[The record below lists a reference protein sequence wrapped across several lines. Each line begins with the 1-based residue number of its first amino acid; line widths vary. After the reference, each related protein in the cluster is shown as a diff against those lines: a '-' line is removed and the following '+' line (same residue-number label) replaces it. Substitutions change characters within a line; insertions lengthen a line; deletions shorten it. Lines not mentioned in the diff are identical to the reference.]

1 MRARHGPPDS
11 AAATDRPA
19 ARHGGGASLWSSL
32 RFAPRQTAKTV
43 MRFDSRTLRIAT
55 FAFITVAGLA
65 LFAGPLACPAAA
77 QDGLPTVTVPNFWDP
92 RSGGDRPAVPPETI
106 RFLASDDF
114 PPFSF
119 RDGTGRLTGFNIDLA
134 RAICE
139 ELDAACSL
147 RIKSFDALV
156 PALVREEGDAVI
168 SGLAMNPANV
178 KTLLFS
184 DPYIGLPARFVALQD
199 VEIETTPEALAGRKI
214 SVIAGTVHERFLRAY
229 FSDAQILPFDSATEA
244 RAALGTEEAVVHFGD
259 GLSLS
264 FWLNGKTSGD
274 CCAFVGEPWIEP
286 GYFDR
291 GMTIAFRKED
301 ALRQEAVNHALY
313 RLQVKGV
320 YGELY
325 LRYFPVS
332 FY

>member
-1 MRARHGPPDS
+1 
-11 AAATDRPA
+11 
-19 ARHGGGASLWSSL
+19 
-32 RFAPRQTAKTV
+32 
-43 MRFDSRTLRIAT
+43 MRFDSRTSGIAT
-55 FAFITVAGLA
+55 LAFIAVAWFA
-65 LFAGPLACPAAA
+65 LLSAPLTGPAEA
-77 QDGLPTVTVPNFWDP
+77 QEAVPDVTVPNFWDP
-92 RSGGDRPAVPPETI
+92 RSSSDRPTVSPETI

-156 PALVREEGDAVI
+156 PALIREEGDAVI
-168 SGLAMNPANV
+168 AGLAANEANV

-184 DPYIGLPARFVALQD
+184 DPYLGLPARFVALKGKEVD
-199 VEIETTPEALAGRKI
+199 TTPEGLAGRKI
-214 SVIAGTVHERFLRAY
+214 SVVAGTMHERFLRTY
-229 FSDAQILPFDSATEA
+229 FADAEIVTFDGATEA

-274 CCAFVGEPWIEP
+274 CCGFVGEPWIEP

-301 ALRQEAVNHALY
+301 ALRQEAVNHALQ
-313 RLQVKGV
+313 RLQLKGV
-320 YGELY
+320 YSELY

>member
-1 MRARHGPPDS
+1 
-11 AAATDRPA
+11 
-19 ARHGGGASLWSSL
+19 
-32 RFAPRQTAKTV
+32 
-43 MRFDSRTLRIAT
+43 MRFDSRTSGIAT
-55 FAFITVAGLA
+55 LAFIAVAWFA
-65 LFAGPLACPAAA
+65 LLSAPLASPAEA
-77 QDGLPTVTVPNFWDP
+77 QEAVPDVTVPNFWDP
-92 RSGGDRPAVPPETI
+92 RSSSDRPTVSPETI

-156 PALVREEGDAVI
+156 PAMIREEGDAVI
-168 SGLAMNPANV
+168 AGLAANEANV

-184 DPYIGLPARFVALQD
+184 DPYLGLPARFVALKGKEVD
-199 VEIETTPEALAGRKI
+199 TTPEGLAGRKI
-214 SVIAGTVHERFLRAY
+214 SVVAGTMHERFLRTY
-229 FSDAQILPFDSATEA
+229 FADAEIVTFDGATEA

-274 CCAFVGEPWIEP
+274 CCGFVGEPWIEP

-301 ALRQEAVNHALY
+301 ALRQEAVNHALQ
-313 RLQVKGV
+313 RLQLKGV
-320 YGELY
+320 YSELY

>member
-1 MRARHGPPDS
+1 
-11 AAATDRPA
+11 
-19 ARHGGGASLWSSL
+19 
-32 RFAPRQTAKTV
+32 
-43 MRFDSRTLRIAT
+43 MRFDSRTSGIAT
-55 FAFITVAGLA
+55 LAFIAVAWLA
-65 LFAGPLACPAAA
+65 LPVALPVRPAVAQEAAA
-77 QDGLPTVTVPNFWDP
+77 GVTVPNFWDP
-92 RSGGDRPAVPPETI
+92 RSSSDRPTVPPETI

-168 SGLAMNPANV
+168 AGLAANEANV
-178 KTLLFS
+178 RTLLFS
-184 DPYIGLPARFVALQD
+184 DPYLGLPARFVALQGT
-199 VEIETTPEALAGRKI
+199 EIDTTPEGLAGQKI
-214 SVIAGTVHERFLRAY
+214 SVVAGTVHERFLRTY
-229 FSDAQILPFDSATEA
+229 FADAEIVPFDGATEA

-274 CCAFVGEPWIEP
+274 CCSFVGEPWIEP

-301 ALRQEAVNHALY
+301 TLRQEAVNHALQ
-313 RLQVKGV
+313 RLQLKGV
-320 YGELY
+320 YSELY

>member
-1 MRARHGPPDS
+1 MPD
-11 AAATDRPA
+11 
-19 ARHGGGASLWSSL
+19 
-32 RFAPRQTAKTV
+32 
-43 MRFDSRTLRIAT
+43 
-55 FAFITVAGLA
+55 
-65 LFAGPLACPAAA
+65 
-77 QDGLPTVTVPNFWDP
+77 VTVPNFWDP
-92 RSGGDRPAVPPETI
+92 RSSSDQPTVSPETI

-156 PALVREEGDAVI
+156 PAMIREEGDAVI
-168 SGLAMNPANV
+168 AGLAANEANV

-184 DPYIGLPARFVALQD
+184 DPYLGLPARFVALKGKEVD
-199 VEIETTPEALAGRKI
+199 TTPEGLAGRKI
-214 SVIAGTVHERFLRAY
+214 SVVAGTMHERFLRTY
-229 FSDAQILPFDSATEA
+229 FADAEIVTFDGATEA

-274 CCAFVGEPWIEP
+274 CCGFVGEPWIEP

-301 ALRQEAVNHALY
+301 ALRQEAVNHALQ
-313 RLQVKGV
+313 RLQLKGV
-320 YGELY
+320 YSELY

>member
-1 MRARHGPPDS
+1 
-11 AAATDRPA
+11 
-19 ARHGGGASLWSSL
+19 
-32 RFAPRQTAKTV
+32 
-43 MRFDSRTLRIAT
+43 MRFDSRTSGIAT
-55 FAFITVAGLA
+55 LAFIAVAWFA
-65 LFAGPLACPAAA
+65 LLSAPLASPAEA
-77 QDGLPTVTVPNFWDP
+77 QEAVPDVTVPNFWDP
-92 RSGGDRPAVPPETI
+92 RSSSDRPTVSPETI

-156 PALVREEGDAVI
+156 PALIREEGDAVI
-168 SGLAMNPANV
+168 AGLAANEANV

-184 DPYIGLPARFVALQD
+184 DPYLGLPARFVALKGKEVD
-199 VEIETTPEALAGRKI
+199 TTPEGLAGRKI
-214 SVIAGTVHERFLRAY
+214 SVVAGTMHERFLRTY
-229 FSDAQILPFDSATEA
+229 FADAEIVTFDGATEA

-274 CCAFVGEPWIEP
+274 CCGFVGEPWIEP

-301 ALRQEAVNHALY
+301 ALRQEAVNHALQ
-313 RLQVKGV
+313 RLQLKGV
-320 YGELY
+320 YSELY